1 MTSCI
6 YYRLRYIFF
15 SNAKKSN
22 DNAIISPGKYQD
34 NADNDDATSAMCYTW
49 KSDVEILFAESNY
62 LKLNYNLV
70 YYHVYIVSYC

>member
-1 MTSCI
+1 VNVPFLALSDWSMTSCI

-34 NADNDDATSAMCYTW
+34 NADNDDATSAMCYT
-49 KSDVEILFAESNY
+49 
-62 LKLNYNLV
+62 
-70 YYHVYIVSYC
+70 